1 MEPFILGREFTMRR
15 YFKFLV
21 IVLFGIVL
29 SSCAGTGPTEL
40 EMFEIL
46 DSLETEVNEKDLE
59 GVIALFAEDAV
70 IDNSLQN
77 RTYEG
82 TQNMDVVWG
91 QYFLTPA
98 TVEFRD
104 ISVDGDTATFTWVEI
119 RPGLTKFWPTKIE
132 VQNGKITHLD
142 WYEEPARESTGLE

>member
-1 MEPFILGREFTMRR
+1 MEPFILGGEFTMRR

-40 EMFEIL
+40 EMLEIL
-46 DSLETEVNEKDLE
+46 DSLETEVNETDLE
-59 GVIALFAEDAV
+59 GVMALFAEDALME
-70 IDNSLQN
+70 ITHEN
-77 RTYEG
+77 RFFEG
-82 TQNMDVVWG
+82 TQNIEFLWEE
-91 QYFLTPA
+91 YFFTPV
-98 TVEFRD
+98 TGEFRD